1 MVEKLPTEAMV
12 MFDIDGTIAASKS
25 AITKDMAEALC
36 TLSHYKKI
44 AIISGGTWEQFL
56 EQIINHLPESTH
68 VENMYMLPTSGTR
81 LYVNVDGHWEQ
92 EYAELLSDEEARLIK
107 ESLYNAVNIVMPHIE
122 TLYGEQ
128 IENRGTQISLSLLGQ
143 NAPLV
148 AKEICD
154 PNQEIRKKIVALV
167 EKPLH
172 NFEVRIGG
180 MTTIDVT
187 KKGMDKGYGIQKLC
201 TSIEASLSDIVYIG
215 DALFEGGND
224 YAAKKIGLRSIEVK
238 NEHETLEMLQK
249 WNSEHAKRNGFW
261 KFFFDIRDMF

>member
-1 MVEKLPTEAMV
+1 MVEKLPKEAMI

-36 TLSHYKKI
+36 DVSQYKKI
-44 AIISGGTWEQFL
+44 AIISGGTWEQFM
-56 EQIINHLPESTH
+56 EQIINHLPPSTH

-81 LYVNVDGHWEQ
+81 LYINRESHWQQ
-92 EYAELLSDEEARLIK
+92 EYAELLNDEEARLIK
-107 ESLYNAVNIVMPHIE
+107 ESLYNAVNIVMPHVEI
-122 TLYGEQ
+122 LYGEQ

-143 NAPLV
+143 NAPL
-148 AKEICD
+148 ASKEICD
-154 PNQEIRKKIVALV
+154 PSGEIRKKIVALV
-167 EKPLH
+167 EKTLH

-187 KKGMDKGYGIQKLC
+187 KKGMDKGYGIQRLC
-201 TSIEASLSDIVYIG
+201 TSIAAKLSDIVYVG

-224 YAAKKIGLRSIEVK
+224 YAAKKIGVHCIEVK
-238 NEHETLEMLQK
+238 NENETLEMLQR
-249 WNSEHAKRNGFW
+249 WNKEYAKRNGFW